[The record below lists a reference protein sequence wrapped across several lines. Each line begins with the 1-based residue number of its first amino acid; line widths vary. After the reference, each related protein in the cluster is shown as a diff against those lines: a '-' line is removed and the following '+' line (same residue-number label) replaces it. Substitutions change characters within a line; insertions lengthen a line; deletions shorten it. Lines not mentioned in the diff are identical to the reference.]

1 LFKKEIIINIINCN
15 NFIVLKVAII
25 EEKKETIKVL
35 LKKEAKV
42 EAIDSNNS
50 ILLY

>member
-1 LFKKEIIINIINCN
+1 MFKKEIIINIINCN
-15 NFIVLKVAII
+15 NFIVLKVTII
-25 EEKKETIKVL
+25 EEKKEIIKVL